1 MPQASRWSVCPHV
14 LPVYLL
20 AWVLIGLGMGTGLYD
35 AVFAALGRMYGS
47 EARGPITSLTLF
59 GGFAGTICWPLSAFM
74 IEHLGWRSACFIY
87 AAIHLLVMLPLQ
99 VSVVRAPTK
108 TGIAADKQAPATEV
122 SRISNETLIF
132 GLLAVVLSVAAGI
145 GSIVVVHLLIFLQAR
160 GVDFATAVTLG
171 TIFGP
176 AQVGARLVER
186 IFGNRYHPIWTMVA
200 SCSLMAIGLLLLY
213 GAIPALVLVILL
225 YGAGYGIS
233 WVGRG
238 TLPLALFGPVRFPR
252 LMGKLAFPSLI
263 IQALAPSAGALLLE
277 AKGAQTTIGVL
288 TIFALINVVLIGLLW
303 WLCCKPAT
311 DNSQG

>member
-1 MPQASRWSVCPHV
+1 
-14 LPVYLL
+14 
-20 AWVLIGLGMGTGLYD
+20 
-35 AVFAALGRMYGS
+35 
-47 EARGPITSLTLF
+47 
-59 GGFAGTICWPLSAFM
+59 M

-108 TGIAADKQAPATEV
+108 TESGAAKPAASSETPSIA
-122 SRISNETLIF
+122 NETLIF

-160 GVDFATAVTLG
+160 GVDFSTAVSLG

-213 GAIPALVLVILL
+213 GAFPALILVILL

-238 TLPLALFGPVRFPR
+238 TLPLALFGPVRYPR

-263 IQALAPSAGALLLE
+263 VQALAPSAGALLLE

-288 TIFALINVVLIGLLW
+288 TIFAIINVVLIGLLW